1 MRNQAVL
8 AHRYSF
14 NTDASDSVGGAN
26 GTLVGTAN
34 VSGGQVQLDGGAGDY
49 VNLPGGLLGSYR
61 SATMDAWATIDAAQQ
76 HWSRLFQFADVG
88 PAIANELYF
97 APAWNPAANAAF
109 ASFGVPL
116 GGANL
121 GPQAP
126 AIVGQTVHMTLLVG
140 DGSMELYSNG
150 VPYLSASITAPVSQA
165 GIGGSWV
172 GYSPYGD
179 PGITG
184 SVDEYRI
191 YQGRLA
197 PEEIVASDLL
207 GPNQTLSTSPPV
219 LTVTPGGNLSV
230 LQLSWPVAN
239 AGFALQSSPSLI
251 GSNWVTLTNNVLVD
265 LTHSN
270 WSTVVPVSSEA
281 QFFRLWR

>member
-1 MRNQAVL
+1 
-8 AHRYSF
+8 
-14 NTDASDSVGGAN
+14 
-26 GTLVGTAN
+26 
-34 VSGGQVQLDGGAGDY
+34 
-49 VNLPGGLLGSYR
+49 
-61 SATMDAWATIDAAQQ
+61 MDVWATIDASQQ

-97 APAWNPAANAAF
+97 APAWNQAANAAF
-109 ASFGVPL
+109 ASFGVPF

-121 GPQAP
+121 GPQGP
-126 AIVGQTVHMTLLVG
+126 AIVVQTVHMTLVVG
-140 DGSMELYSNG
+140 DGSMELYSNS
-150 VPYLSASITAPVSQA
+150 VPYISASITAPVSQA
-165 GIGGSWV
+165 GIVGSWI

-207 GPNQTLSTSPPV
+207 GPNQTLSTAAELKAASS
-219 LTVTPGGNLSV
+219 TGGRV
-230 LQLSWPVAN
+230 VLSWPLAN
-239 AGFALQSSPSLI
+239 AGFSVQSSSSLS
-251 GSNWVTLTNNVLVD
+251 GANWLTVTNAPVLVGN
-265 LTHSN
+265 TN
-270 WSTVVPVSSEA
+270 WEITLPASSQA